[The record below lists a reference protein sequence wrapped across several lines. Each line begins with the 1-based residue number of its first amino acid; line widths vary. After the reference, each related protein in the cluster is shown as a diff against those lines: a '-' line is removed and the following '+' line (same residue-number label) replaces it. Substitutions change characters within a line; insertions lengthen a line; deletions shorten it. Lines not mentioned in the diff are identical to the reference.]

1 MTPVSIHRVFQN
13 FPLIRL
19 FRNLIYFNEQ
29 YVHVRTLAMYAL
41 HNRPTSSWISTATE
55 SFHSTQTLAP
65 KAYRAVVYARPLLG
79 ERVYYFTRPTSWL
92 QAWGVPRE
100 LR

>member
-1 MTPVSIHRVFQN
+1 MQFVPELS
-13 FPLIRL
+13 LRL
-19 FRNLIYFNEQ
+19 FRNLIDLYFIEHE
-29 YVHVRTLAMYAL
+29 YVHVRSDVRAL
-41 HNRPTSSWISTATE
+41 HNRPTSSWVSTATE